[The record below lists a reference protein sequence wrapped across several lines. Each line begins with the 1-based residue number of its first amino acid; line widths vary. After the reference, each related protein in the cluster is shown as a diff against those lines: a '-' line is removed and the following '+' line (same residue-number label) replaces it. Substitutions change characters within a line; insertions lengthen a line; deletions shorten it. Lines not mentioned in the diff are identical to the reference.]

1 MKELGLEDEVERKKG
16 IQRGGTRRNREGK
29 LMAQATN
36 FIGRAVIR
44 ATQRTVRFI
53 RWLRAHIYSEAPLSV
68 SVASLAAV
76 WGC

>member
-16 IQRGGTRRNREGK
+16 IRRGGTRRNREGQP
-29 LMAQATN
+29 MAQATN
-36 FIGRAVIR
+36 FIGRAIMR

-68 SVASLAAV
+68 SVARLAAV